1 VTDIAPPPEQTPAPA
16 TGEKLTMGIDPFER
30 NWMRLSVVMLL
41 AFFVTVSVAGF
52 AMGFQVSGVD
62 AEIDPTTAF
71 DSGTWAEPGLRQISE
86 GRYEAYV
93 VAKTWVFEPRELEIP
108 VGSTVDIFVTSPD
121 LQHGFKI
128 TDTNV
133 NMQVVPGQVSKLTY
147 TFDEV
152 GEFPYICHEYCG
164 SGHATMFGVVNV
176 VPATAASDDTADGG
190 DDTADGGD
198 AGSGS
203 DAGRDTTDEEAGS

>member
-1 VTDIAPPPEQTPAPA
+1 MTATETPGPAPD
-16 TGEKLTMGIDPFER
+16 EKLSMGIDPFEK
-30 NWMRLSVVMLL
+30 NWMRLAFVLLL

-52 AMGFQVSGVD
+52 ALGFQVSGVD
-62 AEIDPTTAF
+62 AEIDPVTAF
-71 DSGTWAEPGLRQISE
+71 DSEPWSNPGLRQISDDH
-86 GRYEAYV
+86 YEAYV
-93 VAKTWVFEPRELEIP
+93 VSKTWLFEPRELEIP
-108 VGSTVDIFVTSPD
+108 VGSTVDIFVTSAD

-147 TFDEV
+147 TFEEV

-176 VPATAASDDTADGG
+176 VPATAASDSAAD
-190 DDTADGGD
+190 
-198 AGSGS
+198 
-203 DAGRDTTDEEAGS
+203 DEEAQP

>member
-1 VTDIAPPPEQTPAPA
+1 MTDTASPPGAAAPDDPGDEQ
-16 TGEKLTMGIDPFER
+16 LTMGIDPFEK
-30 NWMRLSVVMLL
+30 NWMILSIVMLV

-52 AMGFQVSGVD
+52 ALGFQVSGVD
-62 AEIDPTTAF
+62 AEIDPRSAF

-86 GRYEAYV
+86 DHFEAYV

-108 VGSTVDIFVTSPD
+108 VGATVDIFVTSPD

-176 VPATAASDDTADGG
+176 VPATAAADDGAADTADDDTAD
-190 DDTADGGD
+190 
-198 AGSGS
+198 
-203 DAGRDTTDEEAGS
+203 DEEASS